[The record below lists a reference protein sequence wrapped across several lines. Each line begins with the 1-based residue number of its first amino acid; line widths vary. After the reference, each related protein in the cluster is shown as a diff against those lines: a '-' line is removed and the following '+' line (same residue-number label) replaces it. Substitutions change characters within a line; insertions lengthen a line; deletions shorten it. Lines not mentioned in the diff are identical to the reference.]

1 MGERPHKRLHVWQK
15 VMELAEMT
23 YRLTEDFPRT
33 EQFGLTGQMRRAA
46 ASVPTNIAEG
56 AARHSAN
63 ETYQFYFI
71 SRGSLSELDTLTD
84 LSHRVGH
91 LKKTEY
97 DELCRKLTEV
107 SSLLQGLITAHR
119 QRISTR

>member
-15 VMELAEMT
+15 AMELAEMT

-71 SRGSLSELDTLTD
+71 SRGSVFECVPLIELGFELG
-84 LSHRVGH
+84 LIVEVQ
-91 LKKTEY
+91 KTELR
-97 DELCRKLTEV
+97 DDLQAVCQMLTKLIQ
-107 SSLLQGLITAHR
+107 SLKET
-119 QRISTR
+119 